1 MPNTYPNQRI
11 VQIHRETFNRDF
23 LGIKNEN
30 WMAAARDLRAHA
42 FLLYLYFASN
52 ANNFTLALSQV
63 AVQEAIGMPRSTYHD
78 QFKVLVNKGYL
89 VKRNGNTYDF
99 FEKPQPRA
107 DIHNFEYRTPSE
119 QLFSECTTVGNLSPW
134 EKQKNP
140 QTNTEINNIN
150 IADKEIINI
159 SVPKV
164 KEITIPIPT
173 AETKERARQREIYE
187 KSRKKEFIF

>member
-1 MPNTYPNQRI
+1 MPTTYPNQRM
-11 VQIHRETFNRDF
+11 VRIHREDVKTNF

-52 ANNFTLALSQV
+52 ANNFSLALSQK
-63 AVQEAIGMPRSTYHD
+63 AVYEAIGMPRSTYHD
-78 QFKVLVNKGYL
+78 QFRVLVSKGYL
-89 VKRNGNTYDF
+89 VETSSNHYDF
-99 FEKPQPRA
+99 YEKPQPRA
-107 DIHNFEYRTPSE
+107 DIHNFEYRTPTE
-119 QLFSECTTVGNLSPW
+119 QPFSECATVGNASPW
-134 EKQKNP
+134 EVQKNP

-159 SVPKV
+159 SIPKV

-187 KSRKKEFIF
+187 QSQKKEFIF